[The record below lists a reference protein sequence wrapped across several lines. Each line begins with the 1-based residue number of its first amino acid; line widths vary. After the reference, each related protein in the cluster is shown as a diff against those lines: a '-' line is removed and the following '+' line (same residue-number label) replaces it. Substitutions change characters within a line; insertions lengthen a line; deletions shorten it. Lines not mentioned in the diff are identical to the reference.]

1 MKYLK
6 TASRLREILDEK
18 RMSQQDL
25 ADRSK
30 LGKASISHYVNGSN
44 EPSSKSAFQMAQ
56 VLGVTPAWLMGFDV
70 PKYPDTFID
79 INKPTEAEELYK
91 RYQEA
96 IPEIRAAVDSLL
108 RPKSDT

>member
-70 PKYPDTFID
+70 PKYPDMFID
-79 INKPTEAEELYK
+79 INKPTEAEELYQ
-91 RYQEA
+91 RYQAA
-96 IPEIRAAVDSLL
+96 IPEIQAAVDSLL
-108 RPKSDT
+108 KPKSDT